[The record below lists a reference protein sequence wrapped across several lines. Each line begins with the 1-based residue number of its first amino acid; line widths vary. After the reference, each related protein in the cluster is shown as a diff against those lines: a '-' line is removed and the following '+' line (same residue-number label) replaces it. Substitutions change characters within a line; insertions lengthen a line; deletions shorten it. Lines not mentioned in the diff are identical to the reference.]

1 MKRKF
6 INKIAFCGLVAASV
20 GFTSCEDFL
29 TITPTNSIVEE
40 DFWED
45 RNDLENVVTAC
56 YKRLIASDILNNYIL
71 FGEGRSENY
80 SKSQGTN
87 WQNLDNLMNANLL
100 PTNDMF
106 KWTSFYNHI
115 NFCNKVLAHG
125 PETVANDVSFSNGD
139 WMPIRAE
146 AITLRALSHYWLVRT
161 FGEIP
166 YVTQEY
172 NNDSQYLLIR
182 QSTQEQVL
190 DSIISDLE
198 EVKEYAMKDY
208 GNKVENKGRITDKA
222 VYALLADAYLWRAS
236 KNASADSVAIYG
248 NQSNEDYLKCIEC
261 CDYIIN
267 KMLEEKKETI
277 RKSGLVLGDAEIK
290 LTVEDLLIP
299 NEKPQGASGMYVIN
313 TGAYD
318 NIFGTGNSEE
328 AIFELQFD
336 GTNNSNS
343 ITGNYFL
350 NETSGAVGNM
360 VCTEAL
366 FNSAT
371 EGGNELIPS
380 SVFPRTDW
388 RRWESTIFSKFGQL
402 EFPMGK
408 YRFKSIAQSNSGGST
423 ITNNNIDGITTTTS
437 IRNRPNDANFI
448 LYRISEIMLMKAE
461 AMSQLYSDEENLKE
475 AFQLARNIYKR
486 SNPYAYSLNN
496 KEADKD
502 SLKFETFSTQEG
514 IEALV
519 MAERHRE
526 FIGEGKRWF
535 DLVRFAQRRGET
547 ETMIKNYLGRK
558 YSQNKNAVAAK
569 LSTIESLFSPVH
581 EDEMDN
587 NPLLHQNRI
596 WNTSE
601 STSKTDKL

>member
-1 MKRKF
+1 MNRKY
-6 INKIAFCGLVAASV
+6 INKIALCGFVAASV

-29 TITPTNSIVEE
+29 TITPTNAIVEE

-56 YKRLIASDILNNYIL
+56 YKRIIASDILEKYIL

-80 SKSQGTN
+80 TKSQGTS
-87 WQNLDNLMNANLL
+87 WQDLDNLMNANLL
-100 PTNDMF
+100 PTSNMF
-106 KWTSFYNHI
+106 SWTAFYNHI

-125 PETVANDVSFSNGD
+125 PETVANDESFSTGD
-139 WMPIRAE
+139 WMPMRAE
-146 AITLRALSHYWLVRT
+146 AVTLRALSHFWLVRT
-161 FGEIP
+161 YGEVP

-172 NNDSQYLLIR
+172 NNDSQYMLIR
-182 QSTQEQVL
+182 QSTQQQVL
-190 DSIISDLE
+190 DSIIMDLE
-198 EVKEYAMKDY
+198 EVKEYAMRDY
-208 GNKVENKGRITDKA
+208 GNIIENKGRITDKA
-222 VYALLADAYLWRAS
+222 VYALLADVYLWRAS

-248 NQSNEDYLKCIEC
+248 NQSQEDYLKCIEC

-267 KMLEEKKETI
+267 KMLEEKEKNI
-277 RKSGLVLGDAEIK
+277 RKNGLVIGDAEIK

-299 NEKPQGASGMYVIN
+299 NEQPQGTSGLYVTNI
-313 TGAYD
+313 GAYN
-318 NIFGTGNSEE
+318 NIFGSGNSEE
-328 AIFELQFD
+328 SIFELQFD

-343 ITGNYFL
+343 ITGNFFI
-350 NETSGAVGNM
+350 NETSGAVGRM

-371 EGGNELIPS
+371 EGGNELVPS

-388 RRWESTIFSKFGQL
+388 RRWESTVFSKFGQI

-408 YRFKSIAQSNSGGST
+408 YRFKSISQANGTGQL
-423 ITNNNIDGITTTTS
+423 INNNIDGIQTTTS
-437 IRNRPNDANFI
+437 IRNRPNDANWI
-448 LYRISEIMLMKAE
+448 HYRISDIMLMKAE
-461 AMSQLYSDEENLKE
+461 ALSQLYSDEEHLKE

-502 SLKFETFSTQEG
+502 SLKFESFNTQDG
-514 IEALV
+514 IESLV

-535 DLVRFAQRRGET
+535 DLVRYAQRRGET

-569 LSTIESLFSPVH
+569 LSTIESLFSPVYK
-581 EDEMDN
+581 DEMDN
-587 NPLLHQNRI
+587 NQLLHQNRI

-601 STSKTDKL
+601 STSKTDNL

>member
-1 MKRKF
+1 MNRKY
-6 INKIAFCGLVAASV
+6 INKIALCGFVAASV

-29 TITPTNSIVEE
+29 TITPTNAIVEE

-56 YKRLIASDILNNYIL
+56 YKRIIASDILEKYIL

-80 SKSQGTN
+80 TKSQGTS
-87 WQNLDNLMNANLL
+87 WQDLDNLMNANLL
-100 PTNDMF
+100 PTSDMF
-106 KWTSFYNHI
+106 NWTAFYNHI

-125 PETVANDVSFSNGD
+125 PETVANDESFSTGD
-139 WMPIRAE
+139 WMPMRAE
-146 AITLRALSHYWLVRT
+146 AVTLRALSHFWLVRT
-161 FGEIP
+161 YGEVP

-172 NNDSQYLLIR
+172 NNDSQYMLIR
-182 QSTQEQVL
+182 QSTQQQVL
-190 DSIISDLE
+190 DSIIMDLE
-198 EVKEYAMKDY
+198 EVKEYAMRDY
-208 GNKVENKGRITDKA
+208 GNIIENKGRITDKA
-222 VYALLADAYLWRAS
+222 VYALLADVYLWRAS

-248 NQSNEDYLKCIEC
+248 NQSQEDYLKCIEC

-267 KMLEEKKETI
+267 KMLEEKEKNI
-277 RKSGLVLGDAEIK
+277 RKNGLVIGDAEIK

-299 NEKPQGASGMYVIN
+299 NEQPQGTSGLYVTNI
-313 TGAYD
+313 GAYN
-318 NIFGTGNSEE
+318 NIFGSGNSEE
-328 AIFELQFD
+328 SIFELQFD

-343 ITGNYFL
+343 ITGNFFI
-350 NETSGAVGNM
+350 NETSGAVGRM

-371 EGGNELIPS
+371 EGGNELVPS

-388 RRWESTIFSKFGQL
+388 RRWESTVFSKFGQI

-408 YRFKSIAQSNSGGST
+408 YRFKSISQANGTGQL
-423 ITNNNIDGITTTTS
+423 INNNIDGIQTTPS
-437 IRNRPNDANFI
+437 IRNRPNDANWI
-448 LYRISEIMLMKAE
+448 HYRISDIMLMKAE
-461 AMSQLYSDEENLKE
+461 ALSQLYSDEEHLKE

-502 SLKFETFSTQEG
+502 SLKFESFNTQDG
-514 IEALV
+514 IESLV

-535 DLVRFAQRRGET
+535 DLVRYAQRRGET

-569 LSTIESLFSPVH
+569 LSTIESLFSPVYKK
-581 EDEMDN
+581 EMDN
-587 NPLLHQNRI
+587 NKLLHQNRI
-596 WNTSE
+596 WNISE
-601 STSKTDKL
+601 STSKTDNL

>member
-1 MKRKF
+1 MNRKY
-6 INKIAFCGLVAASV
+6 INKIALCGFVAASV

-29 TITPTNSIVEE
+29 TITPTNAIVEE

-56 YKRLIASDILNNYIL
+56 YKRIIASDILEKYIL

-80 SKSQGTN
+80 TKSQGTS
-87 WQNLDNLMNANLL
+87 WQDLDNLMNANLL
-100 PTNDMF
+100 PTSDMF
-106 KWTSFYNHI
+106 SWTAFYNHI

-125 PETVANDVSFSNGD
+125 PETVANDESFSTGD
-139 WMPIRAE
+139 WMPMRAE
-146 AITLRALSHYWLVRT
+146 AVTLRALSHFWLVRT
-161 FGEIP
+161 YGEVP

-172 NNDSQYLLIR
+172 NNDSQYMLIR
-182 QSTQEQVL
+182 QSTQQQVL
-190 DSIISDLE
+190 DSIIMDLE
-198 EVKEYAMKDY
+198 EVKEYAMRDY
-208 GNKVENKGRITDKA
+208 GNIIENKGRITDKA
-222 VYALLADAYLWRAS
+222 VYALLADVYLWRAS

-248 NQSNEDYLKCIEC
+248 NQSQEDYLKCIEC
-261 CDYIIN
+261 CNYIIN
-267 KMLEEKKETI
+267 KMLEEKEKNI
-277 RKSGLVLGDAEIK
+277 RKNGLVIGDAEIK

-299 NEKPQGASGMYVIN
+299 NEQPQGTSGLYVTNI
-313 TGAYD
+313 GAYN
-318 NIFGTGNSEE
+318 NIFGSGNSEE
-328 AIFELQFD
+328 SIFELQFD

-343 ITGNYFL
+343 ITGNFFI
-350 NETSGAVGNM
+350 NETSGAVGRM

-371 EGGNELIPS
+371 EGGNELVPS

-388 RRWESTIFSKFGQL
+388 RRWESTVFSKFGQI

-408 YRFKSIAQSNSGGST
+408 YRFKSISQANGTGQL
-423 ITNNNIDGITTTTS
+423 INNNIDGIQTTTS
-437 IRNRPNDANFI
+437 IRNRPNDANWI
-448 LYRISEIMLMKAE
+448 HYRISDIMLMKAE
-461 AMSQLYSDEENLKE
+461 ALSQLYSDEEHLKE

-502 SLKFETFSTQEG
+502 SLKFESFNTQDG
-514 IEALV
+514 IESLV

-535 DLVRFAQRRGET
+535 DLVRYAQRRGET

-569 LSTIESLFSPVH
+569 LSTIESLFSPVYKN
-581 EDEMDN
+581 EMDN
-587 NPLLHQNRI
+587 NQLLHQNRI
-596 WNTSE
+596 WNISE
-601 STSKTDKL
+601 STSKTDNL

>member
-1 MKRKF
+1 MNRKY
-6 INKIAFCGLVAASV
+6 INKIALCGFVAASV

-29 TITPTNSIVEE
+29 TITPTNAIVEE

-56 YKRLIASDILNNYIL
+56 YKRIIASDILEKYIL

-80 SKSQGTN
+80 TKSQGTS
-87 WQNLDNLMNANLL
+87 WQDLDNLMNANLL
-100 PTNDMF
+100 PTSDMF
-106 KWTSFYNHI
+106 NWTAFYNHI

-125 PETVANDVSFSNGD
+125 PETVANDESFSTGD
-139 WMPIRAE
+139 WMPMRAE
-146 AITLRALSHYWLVRT
+146 AVTLRALSHFWLVRT
-161 FGEIP
+161 YGEVP

-172 NNDSQYLLIR
+172 NNDSQYMLIR
-182 QSTQEQVL
+182 QSTQQQVL
-190 DSIISDLE
+190 DSIIMDLE
-198 EVKEYAMKDY
+198 EVKEYAMRDY
-208 GNKVENKGRITDKA
+208 GNIIENKGRITDKA
-222 VYALLADAYLWRAS
+222 VYALLADVYLWRAS

-248 NQSNEDYLKCIEC
+248 NQSQEDYLKCIEC

-267 KMLEEKKETI
+267 KMLEEKEKNI
-277 RKSGLVLGDAEIK
+277 RKNGLVIGDAEIK

-299 NEKPQGASGMYVIN
+299 NEQPQGTSGLYVTNI
-313 TGAYD
+313 GAYN
-318 NIFGTGNSEE
+318 NIFGSGNSEE
-328 AIFELQFD
+328 SIFELQFD

-343 ITGNYFL
+343 ITGSFFI
-350 NETSGAVGNM
+350 NETSGAVGRM

-371 EGGNELIPS
+371 EGGNELVPS

-388 RRWESTIFSKFGQL
+388 RRWESTVFSKFGQI

-408 YRFKSIAQSNSGGST
+408 YRFKSISQANGTGQL
-423 ITNNNIDGITTTTS
+423 INNNIDGIQTTPS
-437 IRNRPNDANFI
+437 IRNRPNDANWI
-448 LYRISEIMLMKAE
+448 HYRISDIMLMKAE
-461 AMSQLYSDEENLKE
+461 ALSQLYSDEEHLKE

-502 SLKFETFSTQEG
+502 SLKFESFNTQDG
-514 IEALV
+514 IESLV

-535 DLVRFAQRRGET
+535 DLVRYAQRRGET

-569 LSTIESLFSPVH
+569 LSTIESLFSPVYKK
-581 EDEMDN
+581 EMDN
-587 NPLLHQNRI
+587 NKLLHQNRI
-596 WNTSE
+596 WNISE
-601 STSKTDKL
+601 STSKTDNL

>member
-1 MKRKF
+1 MNRKY
-6 INKIAFCGLVAASV
+6 INKIALCGFVAASV

-29 TITPTNSIVEE
+29 TITPTNAIVEE

-56 YKRLIASDILNNYIL
+56 YKRIIASDILEKYIL

-80 SKSQGTN
+80 TKSQGTS
-87 WQNLDNLMNANLL
+87 WQDLDNLMNANLL
-100 PTNDMF
+100 PTSDMF
-106 KWTSFYNHI
+106 NWTAFYNHI

-125 PETVANDVSFSNGD
+125 PETVANDESFSTGD
-139 WMPIRAE
+139 WMPMRAE
-146 AITLRALSHYWLVRT
+146 AVTLRALSHFWLVRT
-161 FGEIP
+161 YGEVP

-172 NNDSQYLLIR
+172 NNDSQYMLIR
-182 QSTQEQVL
+182 QSTQQQVL
-190 DSIISDLE
+190 DSIIMDLE
-198 EVKEYAMKDY
+198 EVKEYAMRDY
-208 GNKVENKGRITDKA
+208 GNKIENKGRITDKA
-222 VYALLADAYLWRAS
+222 VYALLADVYLWRAS

-248 NQSNEDYLKCIEC
+248 NQSQEDYLKCIEC

-267 KMLEEKKETI
+267 KMLEEKEKNI
-277 RKSGLVLGDAEIK
+277 RKNGLVIGDAEIK

-299 NEKPQGASGMYVIN
+299 NEQPQGTSGLYVTNI
-313 TGAYD
+313 GAYN
-318 NIFGTGNSEE
+318 NIFGSGNSEE
-328 AIFELQFD
+328 SIFELQFD

-343 ITGNYFL
+343 ITGNFFI
-350 NETSGAVGNM
+350 NETSGAVGRM

-371 EGGNELIPS
+371 EGGNELVPS

-388 RRWESTIFSKFGQL
+388 RRWESTVFSKFGQI

-408 YRFKSIAQSNSGGST
+408 YRFKSISQANGTGQL
-423 ITNNNIDGITTTTS
+423 INNNIDGIQTTPS
-437 IRNRPNDANFI
+437 IRNRPNDANWI
-448 LYRISEIMLMKAE
+448 HYRISDIMLMKAE
-461 AMSQLYSDEENLKE
+461 ALSQLYSDEEHLKE

-502 SLKFETFSTQEG
+502 SLKFESFNTQDG
-514 IEALV
+514 IESLV

-535 DLVRFAQRRGET
+535 DLVRYAQRRGET

-569 LSTIESLFSPVH
+569 LSTIESLFSPVYKK
-581 EDEMDN
+581 EMDN
-587 NPLLHQNRI
+587 NKLLHQNRI
-596 WNTSE
+596 WNISE
-601 STSKTDKL
+601 STSKTDNL

>member
-1 MKRKF
+1 MNRKY
-6 INKIAFCGLVAASV
+6 INKIALCGFVAASV

-29 TITPTNSIVEE
+29 TITPTNAIVEE

-56 YKRLIASDILNNYIL
+56 YKRIIASDILEKYIL

-80 SKSQGTN
+80 TKSQGTS
-87 WQNLDNLMNANLL
+87 WQDLDNLMNANLL
-100 PTNDMF
+100 PTSNMF
-106 KWTSFYNHI
+106 SWTAFYNHI

-125 PETVANDVSFSNGD
+125 PETVANDESFSTGD
-139 WMPIRAE
+139 WMPMRAE
-146 AITLRALSHYWLVRT
+146 AVTLRALSHFWLVRT
-161 FGEIP
+161 YGEVP

-172 NNDSQYLLIR
+172 NNDSQYMLIR
-182 QSTQEQVL
+182 QSTQQQVL
-190 DSIISDLE
+190 DSIIMDLE
-198 EVKEYAMKDY
+198 EVKEYAMRDY
-208 GNKVENKGRITDKA
+208 GNIIENKGRITDKA
-222 VYALLADAYLWRAS
+222 VYALLADVYLWRAS

-248 NQSNEDYLKCIEC
+248 NQSQEDYLKCIEC

-267 KMLEEKKETI
+267 KMLEEKEKNI
-277 RKSGLVLGDAEIK
+277 RKNGLVIGDAEIK

-299 NEKPQGASGMYVIN
+299 NEQPQGTSGLYVTNI
-313 TGAYD
+313 GAYN
-318 NIFGTGNSEE
+318 NIFGSGNSEE
-328 AIFELQFD
+328 SIFELQFD

-343 ITGNYFL
+343 ITGNFFI
-350 NETSGAVGNM
+350 NETSGAVGRM

-371 EGGNELIPS
+371 EGGNELVPS

-388 RRWESTIFSKFGQL
+388 RRWESTVFSKFGQI

-408 YRFKSIAQSNSGGST
+408 YRFKSISQANGTGQL
-423 ITNNNIDGITTTTS
+423 INNNIDGIQTTTS
-437 IRNRPNDANFI
+437 IRNRPNDANWI
-448 LYRISEIMLMKAE
+448 HYRISDIMLMKAE
-461 AMSQLYSDEENLKE
+461 ALSQLYSDEEHLKE

-502 SLKFETFSTQEG
+502 SLKFESFNTQDG
-514 IEALV
+514 IESLV

-535 DLVRFAQRRGET
+535 DLVRYAQRRGET

-569 LSTIESLFSPVH
+569 LSTIESLFSPVYKN
-581 EDEMDN
+581 EMDN
-587 NPLLHQNRI
+587 NQLLHQNRI

-601 STSKTDKL
+601 STSKTDNL